1 MKTMLITALILF
13 SQLTLA
19 QARKAVPRLNAK
31 SATEGVERSQSYK
44 RVEKLL
50 EAGKSITDDVNL
62 ATHVSDSVNARLSG
76 IVTVDKSK
84 LMNLINIDAKLTLAK
99 IFELSSVVKDETAN
113 AAEKAEAAKALE
125 LILIAGAGVN
135 STAKNKMEAQANR
148 EKLQSNISL
157 SEKVATFVN
166 IKGAEKFVADYAME
180 LKKGKSASEAIT
192 LAGKGKGKNREDIT
206 EEQVK
211 SCNKG

>member
-1 MKTMLITALILF
+1 MLITALIIF

-19 QARKAVPRLNAK
+19 QVKKSVPRLNAQT
-31 SATEGVERSQSYK
+31 ATEAVERSKSYE
-44 RVEKLL
+44 RVAKLL
-50 EAGKSITDDVNL
+50 EAGKSITDDARL
-62 ATHVSDSVNARLSG
+62 AKHVSDSVEARLAG
-76 IVTVDKSK
+76 IVSVDNSK

-113 AAEKAEAAKALE
+113 AAEKAEATKALE
-125 LILIAGAGVN
+125 LILIAGDSVN
-135 STAKNKMEAQANR
+135 STAKNKMEAQSNR

-157 SEKVATFVN
+157 SEKVASFVN
-166 IKGAEKFVADYAME
+166 IKGAEKFVTDYALE
-180 LKKGKSASEAIT
+180 LEKGKSASEAIT

-211 SCNKG
+211 NCNKG

>member
-19 QARKAVPRLNAK
+19 QARKAVTRLNAER
-31 SATEGVERSQSYK
+31 ATEGVERSKSYK

-113 AAEKAEAAKALE
+113 AAEKAEATKALE